1 MKARMPL
8 TIRIFIKFALSL
20 VALSCNFQL
29 VAQAQDWPTKPLRL
43 VIPFP
48 PGGGSDVVGRIIA
61 KQLSDVL
68 QQQVVVDNRSGA
80 GGSIG
85 TEFVVKS
92 NPDGYTLLLGSTSE
106 IAVNPNLYRLNY
118 NTVSDLTPIGVVA
131 TSPMMIISAPGF
143 SVKTIKDLE
152 TLARQKPGE
161 INVASAGNGTIT
173 HLSGELFKNINNL
186 KWTHVPYKG
195 TGPALSD
202 LMGGQVQL
210 MFVTAPPVL
219 GLIKSNKVNLIA
231 VSGKTRMPEFPDT
244 PTVLESGGSSYS
256 VDNWYGIFAP
266 SKTPGEIVKKLSVAL
281 NQAVKT
287 PELANALKAQG
298 AEAGGMSVTE
308 FVAYV
313 KAESDKWRTVIKAGD
328 IKVD

>member
-1 MKARMPL
+1 MNARTPS
-8 TIRIFIKFALSL
+8 TISIFIKFALTL
-20 VALSCNFQL
+20 VALSCHFSS
-29 VAQAQDWPTKPLRL
+29 VAQTQEWPTKSLRL

-68 QQQVVVDNRSGA
+68 RQQIVVDNRSGA

-85 TEFVVKS
+85 TEFVVKAH
-92 NPDGYTLLLGSTSE
+92 PDGYTLLLGSTSE
-106 IAVNPNLYRLNY
+106 IAVNPNLYRLSY
-118 NTVSDLTPIGVVA
+118 DTATDLTPVGVVA
-131 TSPMMIISAPGF
+131 TSPIMIVSAPGF
-143 SVKTIKDLE
+143 SAKTIKELE
-152 TLARQKPGE
+152 SLARQKPGE

-210 MFVTAPPVL
+210 MFVTAPPAL

-231 VSGKTRMPEFPDT
+231 VSGKSRMPEFPDT
-244 PTVLESGGSSYS
+244 PTVLELGGTSYS
-256 VDNWYGIFAP
+256 VDNWYGIFVP
-266 SKTPGEIVKKLSVAL
+266 SKTPREIVQKLSGAL
-281 NQAVKT
+281 NQALKT
-287 PELANALKAQG
+287 AELISALKAQG
-298 AEAGGMSVTE
+298 AEAGDMNVTQ
-308 FVAYV
+308 FTTYV
-313 KAESDKWRTVIKAGD
+313 KSELDKWGGVVKAGD
-328 IKVD
+328 IKAD

>member
-1 MKARMPL
+1 MTFTYLPRNA
-8 TIRIFIKFALSL
+8 
-20 VALSCNFQL
+20 VQ
-29 VAQAQDWPTKPLRL
+29 
-43 VIPFP
+43 
-48 PGGGSDVVGRIIA
+48 
-61 KQLSDVL
+61 
-68 QQQVVVDNRSGA
+68 RSQ
-80 GGSIG
+80 
-85 TEFVVKS
+85 T
-92 NPDGYTLLLGSTSE
+92 N
-106 IAVNPNLYRLNY
+106 
-118 NTVSDLTPIGVVA
+118 
-131 TSPMMIISAPGF
+131 
-143 SVKTIKDLE
+143 
-152 TLARQKPGE
+152 
-161 INVASAGNGTIT
+161 ASA
-173 HLSGELFKNINNL
+173 HMAAELFKSVVGLDI
-186 KWTHVPYKG
+186 THIPYKG

-231 VSGKTRMPEFPDT
+231 ISGKTRMPEFPDT

-298 AEAGGMSVTE
+298 AAAGGMSVAE
-308 FVAYV
+308 FVGYV
-313 KAESDKWRTVIKAGD
+313 KAEFDKWGTVVKAGN

>member
-1 MKARMPL
+1 MKTFAQSI
-8 TIRIFIKFALSL
+8 IRICINFTLT
-20 VALSCNFQL
+20 VVTLSCNL
-29 VAQAQDWPTKPLRL
+29 LPVAQAQDWPTKSLRL
-43 VIPFP
+43 VVPFP

-68 QQQVVVDNRSGA
+68 RQQIVVDNRSGA

-85 TEFVVKS
+85 TEFVVRA

-118 NTVSDLTPIGVVA
+118 DTMNDLTPVGVVA

-143 SVKTIKDLE
+143 PAKTIKELE
-152 TLARQKPGE
+152 SLASQKPGE
-161 INVASAGNGTIT
+161 INVASAGNGTIS

-186 KWTHVPYKG
+186 NWTHVPYKG
-195 TGPALSD
+195 TSPALAD

-231 VSGKTRMPEFPDT
+231 VSGKSRMPDFPDT
-244 PTVLESGGSSYS
+244 PTVLELGGKSYS
-256 VDNWYGIFAP
+256 VDNWYGVFVP
-266 SKTPGEIVKKLSVAL
+266 SKTPNEVVQKLSVAL
-281 NQAVKT
+281 NQALKT
-287 PELANALKAQG
+287 PELTTTLKAQG
-298 AEAGGMSVTE
+298 AEPGDMTVAQ
-308 FVAYV
+308 FVDYV
-313 KAESDKWRTVIKAGD
+313 KSELDKWGAIIKAGN
-328 IKVD
+328 IKAD